1 MVIVV
6 SGLCAC
12 VAGPLPV
19 FAGVFSGQRLLQSTC
34 SAHKEPLL
42 CRTRS
47 WHKGPA
53 LNLQMPRPMCA
64 KHRATQRP
72 PHRATVTQRAD
83 GRRLRNVASEPR
95 CRKDRGRV
103 VGRQFCAQHCL
114 GRSKHVFNSDTN
126 IFLKKYCK
134 LQQYLTLTDY

>member
-1 MVIVV
+1 MIVV

-64 KHRATQRP
+64 QAPGNTKVTP
-72 PHRATVTQRAD
+72 PCNGHTAR
-83 GRRLRNVASEPR
+83 GRLRNVASEPR
-95 CRKDRGRV
+95 CRKGRGRV
-103 VGRQFCAQHCL
+103 VGRQFCAQSCV
-114 GRSKHVFNSDTN
+114 GRSETCLLF
-126 IFLKKYCK
+126 
-134 LQQYLTLTDY
+134 